1 MNLTKLA
8 LAVAAASAIVS
19 GCQYKGSCGKSYE
32 NMDYSTVHFGF
43 DQDHLTT
50 HAMMKLDKQAH
61 HIMHHTMKS
70 DKPHDVVVEGHTD
83 ERGSREYN
91 LALGARRA
99 HSVKNYLVNKGVD
112 AKIIQTVSY
121 GKEKPVDTGH
131 DEAAWA
137 KNRRVHFNTK

>member
-1 MNLTKLA
+1 MNAIKLA
-8 LAVAAASAIVS
+8 VAVAAATVIVS
-19 GCQYKGSCGKSYE
+19 GCEYKGSCGKSYE

-61 HIMHHTMKS
+61 YIMNHTRKA
-70 DKPHDVVVEGHTD
+70 DQPDVVVEGHTD

-112 AKIIQTVSY
+112 AKMVETVSY
-121 GKEKPVDTGH
+121 GKEKPVDAGH
-131 DEAAWA
+131 NEAAWA
-137 KNRRVHFNTK
+137 KNRRAVTVVK